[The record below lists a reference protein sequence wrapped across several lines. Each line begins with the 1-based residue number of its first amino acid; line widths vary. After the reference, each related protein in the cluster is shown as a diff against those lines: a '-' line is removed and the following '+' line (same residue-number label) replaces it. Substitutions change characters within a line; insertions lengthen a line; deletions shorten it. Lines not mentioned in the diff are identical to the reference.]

1 MRRVIRLKRAYD
13 APEPDD
19 GCRVLVDRL
28 WPRGITKE
36 DAHIDLWLK
45 DIAPSNELRKWFNHD
60 PERWG
65 EFRQRYRAEIEQQ
78 PETMEQLMAEI
89 RKGRITLV
97 YGAKDEQ
104 HNNAVAL
111 KEFVEAKFHS

>member
-36 DAHIDLWLK
+36 DAHLDLWLK

-60 PERWG
+60 PARWG
-65 EFRQRYRAEIEQQ
+65 EFQRRYLAEIEQQ
-78 PETMEQLMAEI
+78 PEAMEQLMAKI
-89 RKGRITLV
+89 RHGRVTLV

-104 HNNAVAL
+104 HNNAAAL
-111 KEFVEAKFHS
+111 KEFVESRFRS

>member
-1 MRRVIRLKRAYD
+1 MRNTIRLKRAYA

-36 DAHIDLWLK
+36 AAHIDLWLK

-60 PERWG
+60 PARWG
-65 EFRQRYRAEIEQQ
+65 EFQRRYRAEIEQQ
-78 PETMEQLMAEI
+78 AEAVAQLMAEI
-89 RKGRITLV
+89 HKGRVTLV

-104 HNNAVAL
+104 HNNAAVL
-111 KEFVEAKFHS
+111 KEFAESKVH

>member
-1 MRRVIRLKRAYD
+1 MHGTIRIKRAYD

-36 DAHIDLWLK
+36 AAHIDLWLK
-45 DIAPSNELRKWFNHD
+45 EIAPSTGLRTWFGHD
-60 PERWG
+60 AARWG
-65 EFRQRYRAEIEQQ
+65 EFQRRYFAEIEQH
-78 PETMEQLMAEI
+78 PDLLGQLMAEV
-89 RKGRITLV
+89 RKGRVTLV

-104 HNNAVAL
+104 HNNAIAL
-111 KEFVEAKFHS
+111 KKFVESVPRK